1 MKRNPLRLLQYNS
14 PVILTFAL
22 FSMIVLW
29 LGNMTDGRSNEL
41 LFMVYRTSFT
51 DPLAYIRVFTHAVG
65 HANLDH
71 FLNNFLMILLVGPML
86 EEKYGSKALMLMI
99 TITAFVTGVVH
110 LMTSQAAMLGAS
122 GIVFMLILLSSFTNI
137 QKGRIPLTLILALA
151 MFIGREIMASV
162 TTDTNIAHLA
172 HIIGGVCGA
181 SFGFL
186 LNKSFYEGEPHD
198 SRV

>member
-1 MKRNPLRLLQYNS
+1 MQKFKNPLLRLQYNS

-22 FSMIVLW
+22 FSTIVLI
-29 LGNMTDGRSNEL
+29 LSSITDGRSNTF
-41 LFMVYRTSFT
+41 LFMVYRSSFT
-51 DPLAYIRVFTHAVG
+51 DPLAYVRVFTHAIG

-86 EEKYGSKALMLMI
+86 EEKYGSKSLVIMI
-99 TITAFVTGVVH
+99 IITAFVTGIVH
-110 LMTSQAAMLGAS
+110 LITSTGAMLGAS

-151 MFIGREIMASV
+151 LFIGREIISSV

-172 HIIGGVCGA
+172 HIIGGICGA

-186 LNKSFYEGEPHD
+186 LNKSFYKEEHGE
-198 SRV
+198 